1 MILIPTQC
9 PSCNS
14 NIERVKDQLF
24 CRNPDCSDKLSK
36 IVRGYASKAKIKGL
50 GEVTI
55 KKLGLTNIQ
64 SIYNL
69 TEKFIIDV
77 IGEALGTK
85 LVREIE
91 KAKNLD
97 LGTFLSGCSI
107 YLIGT
112 TAGRK
117 IAALT
122 NNPEDINKELC
133 KQAGLGEKAT
143 KSLLDWLSNEYVY
156 MDLPIKFNDVEQAES
171 STEAI
176 ISVCITG
183 RLSNYTKSKATDLL
197 KPYGINVV
205 NTVNKNTAYLI
216 CDAEKGSAKEK
227 KAIQLNIEIISMK
240 KLMEK
245 FK

>member
-1 MILIPTQC
+1 MITIPKDC

-14 NIERVKDQLF
+14 KLARINAQLF
-24 CRNPDCSDKLSK
+24 CYNPDCSAKLSK
-36 IVRGYASKAKIKGL
+36 IVRGYAAKVKLRGL

-64 SIYNL
+64 GIYNL
-69 TEKFIIDV
+69 TEEFIIDT

-85 LVREIE
+85 LAREIE
-91 KAKNLD
+91 KAKRLD

-117 IAALT
+117 LAALT
-122 NNPEDINKELC
+122 NNPDNIDKELC

-143 KSLLDWLSNEYVY
+143 KSLLDWLSKEYIY
-156 MDLPIKFNDVEQAES
+156 MDLPIRFNDVEQVES

-176 ISVCITG
+176 INVCITG